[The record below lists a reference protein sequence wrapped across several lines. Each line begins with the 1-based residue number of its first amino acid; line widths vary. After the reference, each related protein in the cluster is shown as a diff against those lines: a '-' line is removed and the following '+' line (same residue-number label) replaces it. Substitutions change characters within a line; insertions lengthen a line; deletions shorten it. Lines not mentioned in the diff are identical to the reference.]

1 MKKMKRLT
9 VVYFILAAILAV
21 MTVSFAAYTSLGSA
35 KRVVTVKGTE
45 QLFTSDVL
53 LEYQQESQIQTRI
66 LSFGEEDKTFSVTV
80 SNHLQGDTTKYDTKN
95 IPYTMKVELLD
106 ADGNSVTNSAAY
118 SKLSVNGTSMSS
130 NPVSLPD
137 QVLNAGAAQDKTY
150 TFRLDPE
157 ILNYRIRITAATTR
171 SEYKSLGRVIA
182 FTTNTTATNWTG
194 SFMEAEKTAVDGK
207 KELGI
212 INYKISGQIEENCVL
227 SWDSSRVEIDQW
239 CLEKMTSET
248 PEQSGTMKS
257 VTLHLGVAGTPK
269 QYLITFYRTYAE
281 QDLIEKWD
289 DISKYIQF
297 QNSNKN

>member
-1 MKKMKRLT
+1 MKKMKKLT
-9 VVYFILAAILAV
+9 VVYFVLAAILAV

-53 LEYQQESQIQTRI
+53 LEYQQESQIQTRV

-106 ADGNSVTNSAAY
+106 ADGNSVTDSSVY
-118 SKLSVNGTSMSS
+118 LKLSVNGTEMSS
-130 NPVSLPD
+130 NPVTTSD
-137 QVLNAGAAQDKTY
+137 RVLNGGSAQDQTY
-150 TFRLDPE
+150 TFQLDPE

-171 SEYKSLGRVIA
+171 SEYKSLGRVIS

-194 SFMEAEKTAVDGK
+194 SFMEAEKTAVDGD

-212 INYKISGQIEENCVL
+212 INYKISGQIEEDCVL

-239 CLEKMTSET
+239 CLEKMTSEKL
-248 PEQSGTMKS
+248 EQNVNIKS
-257 VTLHLGVAGTPK
+257 VTLHLGAAGTPK

-281 QDLIEKWD
+281 QDLTERWD
-289 DISKYIQF
+289 DISQYISF
-297 QNSNKN
+297 KNSKN